1 MAERD
6 DTPGDGSRPT
16 PDAGPREHLVVP
28 DRVRMPLLTLITQ
41 QSLDEDYQVAAERQ
55 AAGAPRAPLGRP
67 PRVAAAVLAVFG
79 VLVAVAF
86 VQTTRNRDVVSQ
98 SRATLVERI
107 ESASDRRAAQEER
120 LADLRDDVALLESS
134 TRRLTDQAQQ
144 ATSASRRLQVSTG
157 FVPVKG
163 EGVRIVVDQA
173 PDASRSDQVKDR
185 DLRLLVN
192 GLFEAGAEAVA
203 INGQRLTATSAI
215 RVSGTA
221 IEVNRIGVAPPFT
234 VEAIGDVRTLQS
246 RFAETSTGASFL
258 VTADYYR
265 LRVTMQNV
273 DELALPAAPVGRRTL
288 RTITP
293 PDPDDRPDDNG
304 GGGTNP

>member
-1 MAERD
+1 MAEPD
-6 DTPGDGSRPT
+6 EAKAPAPT
-16 PDAGPREHLVVP
+16 PPEHLVVD

-41 QSLDEDYQVAAERQ
+41 QSLDEAYQDAAERK
-55 AAGAPRAPLGRP
+55 AAGAPRPPLGRP

-86 VQTTRNRDVVSQ
+86 VQTTRNRDVDSQ
-98 SRATLVERI
+98 SRATLIERI

-120 LADLRDDVALLESS
+120 LADLRDDVSVLESS

-157 FVPVKG
+157 FVPVRG
-163 EGVRIVVDQA
+163 PGVRVVVDQA
-173 PDASRSDQVKDR
+173 PEAPRSDQVKDR

-203 INGQRLTATSAI
+203 VNGQRLTATSAI
-215 RVSGTA
+215 RVSGPA

-258 VTADYYR
+258 VTADFYG
-265 LRVTMQNV
+265 LSVSMENV
-273 DELALPAAPVGRRTL
+273 DELTLPAAPIGRRIL

-293 PDPDDRPDDNG
+293 PAADDRPDDNG
-304 GGGTNP
+304 GGGQNP